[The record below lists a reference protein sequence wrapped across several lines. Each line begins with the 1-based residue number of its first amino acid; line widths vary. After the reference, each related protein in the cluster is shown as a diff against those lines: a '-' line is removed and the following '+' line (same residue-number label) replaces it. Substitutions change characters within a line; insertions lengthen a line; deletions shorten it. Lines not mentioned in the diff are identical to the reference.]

1 MNYRHTE
8 PKLCHRRRQI
18 ETPTVFNN
26 VEEIPGAKEKFL
38 SSPPQTREARVL
50 TELNGGGQSCYAQRR
65 HWPTGSLSLTGPHHK
80 FVKSRP
86 PVAQA
91 PGIYCLNWFSFNLW
105 GEAPGTE
112 TLSLYG
118 TRSGGSRTHTVTL
131 IERCPVHFKSC
142 TTVLSP
148 SCHAM
153 LTLTSLF
160 VLQKKHRPEACQQ
173 KPASWKQGFVKSL
186 QMKVVSCLNTEIS
199 KTIQSIP
206 HSFMTFLL
214 ESVYSIAIH

>member
-26 VEEIPGAKEKFL
+26 VEEIPGAKENFCPL
-38 SSPPQTREARVL
+38 PQTWKACVL

-65 HWPTGSLSLTGPHHK
+65 HWPMRSLSLTGLHHK

-105 GEAPGTE
+105 REAPGTE

-118 TRSGGSRTHTVTL
+118 TRSWGSRTQTHTVTL
-131 IERCPVHFKSC
+131 IERCPVHLSCAQSSFHPAVMLYSRSHHYLCFRKS
-142 TTVLSP
+142 TDLRHVSRSQQAENKVLLS
-148 SCHAM
+148 HFRWRWWA
-153 LTLTSLF
+153 
-160 VLQKKHRPEACQQ
+160 V
-173 KPASWKQGFVKSL
+173 
-186 QMKVVSCLNTEIS
+186 
-199 KTIQSIP
+199 
-206 HSFMTFLL
+206 
-214 ESVYSIAIH
+214 

>member
-65 HWPTGSLSLTGPHHK
+65 HWPTRSLSLTGPHHK

-91 PGIYCLNWFSFNLW
+91 PGIYCLNWFSFHLW

-118 TRSGGSRTHTVTL
+118 TWGGGSRTHTHSDFDRKMSGTL
-131 IERCPVHFKSC
+131 QVVHN
-142 TTVLSP
+142 
-148 SCHAM
+148 
-153 LTLTSLF
+153 
-160 VLQKKHRPEACQQ
+160 RPFTQLPRYPHTHITICASEKAQTWGMSAEA
-173 KPASWKQGFVKSL
+173 
-186 QMKVVSCLNTEIS
+186 S
-199 KTIQSIP
+199 KLKTR
-206 HSFMTFLL
+206 FC
-214 ESVYSIAIH
+214 